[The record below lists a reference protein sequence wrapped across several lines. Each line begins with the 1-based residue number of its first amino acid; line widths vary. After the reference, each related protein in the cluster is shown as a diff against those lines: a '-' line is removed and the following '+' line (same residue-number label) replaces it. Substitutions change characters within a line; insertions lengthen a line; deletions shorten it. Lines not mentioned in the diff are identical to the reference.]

1 MLLLEPMTCFCE
13 QQLTCLGFFVTYLVC
28 IVASYCSI
36 GIDTPLD
43 NLRPVMEEVYVM
55 DFVLSY

>member
-1 MLLLEPMTCFCE
+1 M
-13 QQLTCLGFFVTYLVC
+13 
-28 IVASYCSI
+28 VASYCSI